1 MILFLDPQLQGTA
14 LLHVSDLVGSSER
27 RIKTRFEL
35 EPLSVIS
42 NLSSDIDQENIILSA
57 IFPHVHFPGRL
68 GTLST
73 AGPSIVLRIG
83 GVVVAAP
90 PT

>member
-1 MILFLDPQLQGTA
+1 MILLLDPQLQRTT

-27 RIKTRFEL
+27 GIKTRFEL

-57 IFPHVHFPGRL
+57 IFPHVHFSGRL
-68 GTLST
+68 GALST
-73 AGPSIVLRIG
+73 AGPGIVLRVG